1 MINFTHGAYICV
13 LRKGI
18 FVRRLGESLGNNWL
32 FLGFVDWSTNLKQR
46 QLPSNRSPF
55 RTALSLVCLT
65 HSHRHGVIF
74 LLYALIHEKHTT
86 CRFFFRVLIVWL
98 EIDSKLSCNGC
109 WDLVLLGDSVGS
121 IAQTGLIVIQGLN
134 PPFKE
139 AFLFFLGSLYRPEL
153 SISTTVHALEPS
165 WSSSSSINPKLLTT
179 NFLKITVSRR
189 RYILWFEKVVV
200 VSGFFGIPCGLARW
214 CVQPGWLLVYN

>member
-18 FVRRLGESLGNNWL
+18 FVGRLGESLGNNWL

-74 LLYALIHEKHTT
+74 QLYALIHKKHTT
-86 CRFFFRVLIVWL
+86 CRFFFRLLSVWL
-98 EIDSKLSCNGC
+98 WINSILFWVNWVYILEIGGSLGCFARMASKTAA
-109 WDLVLLGDSVGS
+109 WTRVIRVILG
-121 IAQTGLIVIQGLN
+121 VIS
-134 PPFKE
+134 PFKE
-139 AFLFFLGSLYRPEL
+139 ALLFFLLCLNRPEIPSTSVHARPFPSGSRRVVRIVAHFLTSHDLLSSTWSLYRF
-153 SISTTVHALEPS
+153 
-165 WSSSSSINPKLLTT
+165 N
-179 NFLKITVSRR
+179 
-189 RYILWFEKVVV
+189 
-200 VSGFFGIPCGLARW
+200 
-214 CVQPGWLLVYN
+214 